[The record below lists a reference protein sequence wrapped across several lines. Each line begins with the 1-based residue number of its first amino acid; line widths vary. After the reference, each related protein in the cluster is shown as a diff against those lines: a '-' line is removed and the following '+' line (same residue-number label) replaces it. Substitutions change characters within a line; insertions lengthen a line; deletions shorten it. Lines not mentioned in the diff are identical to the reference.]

1 MERQGVAWPR
11 IPHEVDATVWL
22 ECELLGQADEQRQI
36 AMTRLRRERL
46 TQLATPIE
54 QDTTR
59 KFRM

>member
-1 MERQGVAWPR
+1 MAWPR